1 MSFKHSLVGVDLYSE
16 LGTLDLV
23 ALKRGLLLPGELR
36 IRAVCFLVGKQ
47 GIMNAWQTTTA
58 PAALGLGGSAL

>member
-1 MSFKHSLVGVDLYSE
+1 MSFKRSLVGVDLYSE

-23 ALKRGLLLPGELR
+23 ALKRGELR
-36 IRAVCFLVGKQ
+36 IQAACLLVGKQ
-47 GIMNAWQTTTA
+47 GIMNAWQTATA